1 MRSPYALI
9 LPACLKSYEWARR
22 PPSLLETC
30 ATFCDLACYAGR
42 HLHHHQMHHRQGQAT
57 LSVLPETVEGAEIAT
72 ASQLSGTSPG
82 RPPTQTTQSNRRPAR
97 HSSAHTGPLLLHSHH
112 RAYLREQAAQLDD
125 RMQRR
130 SIVSFAA
137 SCCTSP
143 SSSFHFHFH
152 TNVDLWSDQ
161 TLAALTQPHDI
172 TYCGSCASCLFEQSS
187 TLTLSNQVLDVQD
200 GADGTFASDSDRD
213 VEISSSRSAPE
224 TSYSMES
231 GPSRPSM
238 SHSPFAPAAPAAS
251 TSGTN
256 QSQ

>member
-1 MRSPYALI
+1 MLCYIRLKGTRLGLIGSMICFQGLAMQRLLLAMAERNGMEACDFDFVMVAGHFLARDENIFTFFEGVQVKPAENQGELILQCGDTWTMLSWGLLPLMLYQLVWRSCERDRRPYLLAKCATCYAL
-9 LPACLKSYEWARR
+9 AC
-22 PPSLLETC
+22 
-30 ATFCDLACYAGR
+30 DAGR

-137 SCCTSP
+137 SYCTSP
-143 SSSFHFHFH
+143 SSSV
-152 TNVDLWSDQ
+152 TLYSTTDLWSD
-161 TLAALTQPHDI
+161 
-172 TYCGSCASCLFEQSS
+172 
-187 TLTLSNQVLDVQD
+187 
-200 GADGTFASDSDRD
+200 
-213 VEISSSRSAPE
+213 
-224 TSYSMES
+224 
-231 GPSRPSM
+231 
-238 SHSPFAPAAPAAS
+238 
-251 TSGTN
+251 
-256 QSQ
+256 